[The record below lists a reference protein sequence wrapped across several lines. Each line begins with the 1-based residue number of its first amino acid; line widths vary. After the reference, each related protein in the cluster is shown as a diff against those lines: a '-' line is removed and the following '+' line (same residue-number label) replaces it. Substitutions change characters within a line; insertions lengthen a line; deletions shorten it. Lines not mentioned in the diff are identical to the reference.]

1 MYGRFGAGARQDG
14 VSVPRTCLK
23 RTSGGKVTR
32 CRHDA
37 APKTIPPAAH
47 RCRYIASHA
56 ASSVSS
62 CVPLSHPFGDALRL
76 ASRWSN
82 DLNAYTKMTSFANMT
97 ASLAAS
103 LPTTTAS
110 GGSSGHPADQEDP
123 LAMTHIIC
131 NLLENMNKPPN
142 HQPAASTSSPTTMP
156 YDIWALP
163 SCSALQ
169 NPIGPIGRDNNSY
182 SHNNNHQSHA
192 KEDNS
197 SGSPGTSSSVSITCF
212 RCEERTPTVRCLEC
226 NDLYCHECCYKRSSE
241 CQMRDHILLP
251 IHQISPIGARPN
263 SVTIEKEVVFCEL
276 HGDPVKFYCEACVI
290 FICHECTLWVH
301 KDHCFS
307 PIKGAADVCR
317 IGVFKAIEDTKT
329 GTKAIKNAIDRA
341 VTLSKAYEKET
352 AEANLKIRKAMRCYA
367 QAIED
372 REKYL
377 LDKVEKMR
385 QAKMSELSDHMNT
398 LRGILAGLAHINET
412 LVRSM
417 DSDGLDLFMAK
428 EKARAQVDYFS
439 CMFKNMYLAEEK
451 IAFIPPNYDLVDQI
465 KRQCDVQSAPVAPIH
480 SLATSTSSH
489 QSRQLSMQSL
499 QSNNQTFSSLSYI
512 PATNSLRSLP
522 DYTSSHASRSTSYYD
537 SISSTIGMDSNNSR
551 GVGQAI
557 PGFWVPVIV
566 KPTRSPVPGVPMF
579 SFGKEGQDEGQVS
592 RPWGL
597 CVDREGNIIVADRRN
612 NRIQI
617 FSARGEFKTM
627 FGSKGTG
634 PGEFDLPA
642 GITTDSFGR
651 IIVID
656 KDNHRVQIFTSSG
669 NFILKFGTFGKECGQ
684 FQYPWDV
691 AVNTVCNIVVT
702 DTRNHRIQLF
712 TSDGTFITKFVFEA
726 ANPAKLLKG
735 PTTPRG
741 VCFTTSG
748 NIIVSDFEN
757 HRLLMVDPTMSKVLH
772 CIGREGSGI
781 GELNRPSGI
790 VTDDEGRIIV
800 ADSKN
805 HRVLVFTSELR
816 ILSAVDL
823 KSPGLDDKDRPS
835 DVALTPEGYLVVL
848 FETLP
853 DTARDITSH
862 GKQYIKVY

>member
-1 MYGRFGAGARQDG
+1 
-14 VSVPRTCLK
+14 
-23 RTSGGKVTR
+23 
-32 CRHDA
+32 
-37 APKTIPPAAH
+37 
-47 RCRYIASHA
+47 
-56 ASSVSS
+56 
-62 CVPLSHPFGDALRL
+62 
-76 ASRWSN
+76 
-82 DLNAYTKMTSFANMT
+82 
-97 ASLAAS
+97 
-103 LPTTTAS
+103 
-110 GGSSGHPADQEDP
+110 
-123 LAMTHIIC
+123 MTHFIC
-131 NLLENMNKPPN
+131 NLLDNMKSNSAT
-142 HQPAASTSSPTTMP
+142 AASTSSSVP

-163 SCSALQ
+163 SCSSMP
-169 NPIGPIGRDNNSY
+169 NPIGAVGREYNASNTNSNQHH
-182 SHNNNHQSHA
+182 S

-212 RCEERTPTVRCLEC
+212 RCEERTPTTRCLEC
-226 NDLYCHECCYKRSSE
+226 NDLFCHECCHKVTSD
-241 CQMRDHILLP
+241 CQLREHTLLP

-263 SVTIEKEVVFCEL
+263 SVNNDKEIMFCEL
-276 HGDPVKFYCEACVI
+276 HGDPVRFYCEACII
-290 FICHECTLWVH
+290 FICQECTLWVH
-301 KDHCFS
+301 KDHCFT
-307 PIKGAADVCR
+307 PIKGALDMCR
-317 IGVFKAIEDTKT
+317 VGVFRAIEDTKT
-329 GTKAIKNAIDRA
+329 GTKAIKTAIDRA
-341 VTLSKAYEKET
+341 VAMSKAYEKET
-352 AEANLKIRKAMRCYA
+352 AEANMKIRKAMRCYA

-385 QAKMSELSDHMNT
+385 QAKMNELSDHMNT
-398 LRGILAGLAHINET
+398 LRGILAGLAHTNET

-417 DSDGLDLFMAK
+417 DSEGIDLFMAK
-428 EKARAQVDYFS
+428 EKGRAQVDYFS
-439 CMFKNMYLAEEK
+439 CMFKNMYVTEER
-451 IAFIPPNYDLVDQI
+451 IVFIPPNYDLVDQL
-465 KRQCDVQSAPVAPIH
+465 KRQCDVQPMPAS
-480 SLATSTSSH
+480 STHAISTASI
-489 QSRQLSMQSL
+489 QSRQSLLSLQSL
-499 QSNNQTFSSLSYI
+499 QSAQSFPPLNYSVPSTSSI
-512 PATNSLRSLP
+512 RSLP
-522 DYTSSHASRSTSYYD
+522 DYSLSTRSSNYYDLNITSSLT
-537 SISSTIGMDSNNSR
+537 MDSNSTTR
-551 GVGQAI
+551 GIGQAI
-557 PGFWVPVIV
+557 PGYWMSVTV

-579 SFGKEGQDEGQVS
+579 SFGREGQDEGQVS

-617 FSARGEFKTM
+617 FNNRGEFKTM

-642 GITTDSFGR
+642 GITTDTYGR

-669 NFILKFGTFGKECGQ
+669 NFILKFGSFGKECGQ

-691 AVNTVCNIVVT
+691 AVNTLGNIVVT

-712 TSDGTFITKFVFEA
+712 TSDGTYITKFVFEG
-726 ANPAKLLKG
+726 ANPAKMLKG

-757 HRLLMVDPTMSKVLH
+757 HRLLMVDPTLSKVLH
-772 CIGREGSGI
+772 CVGREGSGI

-790 VTDDEGRIIV
+790 VTDDDGRIIV

-805 HRVLVFTSELR
+805 HRVLV
-816 ILSAVDL
+816 

>member
-1 MYGRFGAGARQDG
+1 
-14 VSVPRTCLK
+14 
-23 RTSGGKVTR
+23 
-32 CRHDA
+32 
-37 APKTIPPAAH
+37 
-47 RCRYIASHA
+47 
-56 ASSVSS
+56 
-62 CVPLSHPFGDALRL
+62 
-76 ASRWSN
+76 
-82 DLNAYTKMTSFANMT
+82 MTSFANMT
-97 ASLAAS
+97 QSLAAS
-103 LPTTTAS
+103 LPATSTS
-110 GGSSGHPADQEDP
+110 SSGSTHNSTDQEDP
-123 LAMTHIIC
+123 LAMSNIIC
-131 NLLENMNKPPN
+131 SLLENMNKPSSLQGPSN
-142 HQPAASTSSPTTMP
+142 ANSSTIP

-163 SCSALQ
+163 TCSTLQ
-169 NPIGPIGRDNNSY
+169 TPIGSSSREYAST
-182 SHNNNHQSHA
+182 SNNNNTSHS
-192 KEDNS
+192 KEENS

-212 RCEERTPTVRCLEC
+212 RCEERTPTTRCLEC
-226 NDLYCHECCYKRSSE
+226 NDLFCHECCHKVTSD
-241 CQMRDHILLP
+241 CQLREHTLLP

-263 SVTIEKEVVFCEL
+263 SVTNDKEVMYCEL
-276 HGDPVKFYCEACVI
+276 HCDPVRYYCEACII
-290 FICHECTLWVH
+290 FICQECTLWVH
-301 KDHCFS
+301 KDHCYS
-307 PIKGAADVCR
+307 PIKGALDMCR
-317 IGVFKAIEDTKT
+317 IGVFRAIEDTKT
-329 GTKAIKNAIDRA
+329 GTKAIKTAIDRA
-341 VTLSKAYEKET
+341 VAMSKAYEKET
-352 AEANLKIRKAMRCYA
+352 AEANMKIRKAMRCFA

-385 QAKMSELSDHMNT
+385 QAKMNELTDHMNT
-398 LRGILAGLAHINET
+398 LRGILAGLAHTNET

-417 DSDGLDLFMAK
+417 DSEGIDLFMAK
-428 EKARAQVDYFS
+428 EKGRAQVDYFS
-439 CMFKNMYLAEEK
+439 CMFKNMYITEER
-451 IAFIPPNYDLVDQI
+451 IMFIPPNYDLVDQI
-465 KRQCDVQSAPVAPIH
+465 KRQCDVQSAPANALH
-480 SLATSTSSH
+480 SLTSSSSL
-489 QSRQLSMQSL
+489 QSRQSLLQSL
-499 QSNNQTFSSLSYI
+499 QTAQTYPPLTYNMSV
-512 PATNSLRSLP
+512 TNSLRSLP
-522 DYTSSHASRSTSYYD
+522 DYTTSHTRSTNYYD
-537 SISSTIGMDSNNSR
+537 TSISSSISMDSNPAR
-551 GVGQAI
+551 GIGQAI
-557 PGFWVPVIV
+557 PGYWMSVSV

-579 SFGKEGQDEGQVS
+579 SFGREGQDEGQVS

-617 FSARGEFKTM
+617 FNNRGEFRTM

-642 GITTDSFGR
+642 GITTDTYGR

-669 NFILKFGTFGKECGQ
+669 NFILKFGSFGKECGQ

-691 AVNTVCNIVVT
+691 AVNTLGNIVVT

-712 TSDGTFITKFVFEA
+712 TSDGTYITKFVFEG
-726 ANPAKLLKG
+726 ANPAKMLKG

-757 HRLLMVDPTMSKVLH
+757 HRLLMVDPTLSKVLH
-772 CIGREGSGI
+772 CVGREGSGI

-790 VTDDEGRIIV
+790 VTDDDGRIIV

-816 ILSAVDL
+816 ILWAVDL

-853 DTARDITSH
+853 DTARDISSH